1 MQSAEFGGR
10 TCFGRDGLISG
21 AVVHHVGPSDELAL
35 LVADALGLVH
45 VEAVD
50 CRLVVRTN
58 RFKFGRARGDPE
70 QSTGEREGDKREEG
84 RERETGIK

>member
-1 MQSAEFGGR
+1 MESAEFGGR

-21 AVVHHVGPSDELAL
+21 AVVHHVGPSDELPL

-70 QSTGEREGDKREEG
+70 QSTGERERETRERKGG
-84 RERETGIK
+84 RETEIK